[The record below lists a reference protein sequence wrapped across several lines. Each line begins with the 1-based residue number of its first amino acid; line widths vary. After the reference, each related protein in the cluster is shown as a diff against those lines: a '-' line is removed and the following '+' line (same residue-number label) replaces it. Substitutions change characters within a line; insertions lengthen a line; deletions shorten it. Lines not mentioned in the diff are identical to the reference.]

1 MDFPTV
7 RSPLK
12 VSLIWTLKHISLADR
27 QIRGALMEL
36 HDMQIVLLVRR
47 EGARRPFRSA
57 GGSDSSSS

>member
-1 MDFPTV
+1 
-7 RSPLK
+7 
-12 VSLIWTLKHISLADR
+12 
-27 QIRGALMEL
+27 MEL